1 MGHQFRMKKV
11 KLVYKDKDGFIS
23 ELIIQVPKDSDINH
37 VLHNLYGWII
47 LE

>member
-1 MGHQFRMKKV
+1 MKKV
-11 KLVYKDKDGFIS
+11 KLVYQDKDGLIL
-23 ELIIQVPKDSDINH
+23 ELIIQVPKDSDINQ

>member
-1 MGHQFRMKKV
+1 MKKI
-11 KLVYKDKDGFIS
+11 KLVYQDKDGFIS
-23 ELIIQVPKDSDINH
+23 ELIIEVPENSDINH